1 VTYKLLYFLNT
12 IAGATPARRLTRFK

>member
-12 IAGATPARRLTRFK
+12 IAGATPAKEAYAL